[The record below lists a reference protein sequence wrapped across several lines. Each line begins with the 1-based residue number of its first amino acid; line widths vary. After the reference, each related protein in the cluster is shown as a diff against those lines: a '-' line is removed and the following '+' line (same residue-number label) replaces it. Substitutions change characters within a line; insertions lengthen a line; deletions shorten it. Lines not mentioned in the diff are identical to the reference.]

1 MRNRQ
6 ASPVAEAV
14 VSVAV
19 APAIVIKPSGGFIT
33 PRIAELWGYRELFAF
48 LVWRDLKV
56 RYAQTVLGAA
66 WSVFQPLALMGV
78 YTYAFT
84 ELARI
89 NTAPIPYA
97 LYALSGLTLWIFVSR
112 AVFQGTMSLVAEI
125 ALVTKTAAPRM
136 LIPLAAV
143 VSMLVDFVISLGL
156 FLVFDFAYGRL
167 PSWRFVFVFPI
178 VAMSFLMVYGVCL
191 FLSALNVRYRD
202 VGQALPF
209 VLQLWFF
216 TTPVAFP
223 LLTPGGHA
231 WETALQALNP
241 MVGLTLAIRWA
252 LLGTPAPHGLLYAA
266 ITISLACLL
275 VGLVY
280 FSRAERTIADDV

>member
-1 MRNRQ
+1 MSGELFVPEIT
-6 ASPVAEAV
+6 ADAGT
-14 VSVAV
+14 
-19 APAIVIKPSGGFIT
+19 APMIVIKPSAGFIT
-33 PRIAELWGYRELFAF
+33 PRVRELWWYRELFAF

-66 WSVFQPLALMGV
+66 WSVFQPLAMMGV

-84 ELARI
+84 QLARI

-97 LYALSGLTLWIFVSR
+97 LYALSGLTLWMFVSR
-112 AVFQGTMSLVAEI
+112 AVFQGSLSLVAEI
-125 ALVTKTAAPRM
+125 ALVTKTSAPRM
-136 LIPLAAV
+136 LIPLAGV

-156 FLVFDFAYGRL
+156 FLVFDFAYGRV
-167 PSWRFVFVFPI
+167 PTWRFVFVLPI
-178 VAMSFLMVYGVCL
+178 IAATFLLVYGLSLL
-191 FLSALNVRYRD
+191 FSALNVRYRD

-216 TTPVAFP
+216 LSPVAFP
-223 LLTPGGHA
+223 LLTPGGRA

-241 MVGLTLAIRWA
+241 MVGYILAMRWA
-252 LLGTPAPHGLLYAA
+252 LLGAPAPHGLLYAA
-266 ITISLACLL
+266 IAVTVVWFVA
-275 VGLVY
+275 GLVY

>member
-1 MRNRQ
+1 MSGELFVPEIT
-6 ASPVAEAV
+6 ADAGT
-14 VSVAV
+14 
-19 APAIVIKPSGGFIT
+19 APMIVIKPSAGFIT
-33 PRIAELWGYRELFAF
+33 PRVRELWWYRELFAF

-66 WSVFQPLALMGV
+66 WSVFQPLAMMGV

-84 ELARI
+84 QLARI

-97 LYALSGLTLWIFVSR
+97 LYALSGLTLWMFVSR
-112 AVFQGTMSLVAEI
+112 AVFQGSMSLVAEI
-125 ALVTKTAAPRM
+125 ALVTKTSAPRM
-136 LIPLAAV
+136 LIPLAGV

-156 FLVFDFAYGRL
+156 FLVFDFAYGRV
-167 PSWRFVFVFPI
+167 PTWRFVFVLPI
-178 VAMSFLMVYGVCL
+178 IAGTFLLVYGLSLL
-191 FLSALNVRYRD
+191 FSALNVRYRD

-216 TTPVAFP
+216 LSPVAFP
-223 LLTPGGHA
+223 LLTPGGRA

-241 MVGLTLAIRWA
+241 MVGYILAMRWA
-252 LLGTPAPHGLLYAA
+252 LLGAPAPHGLLYAA
-266 ITISLACLL
+266 IAVTFAWFIA
-275 VGLVY
+275 GLVY